1 MRDFME
7 SLYKMNPSKMA
18 AVHVLDMVIAAN
30 KVLLPLPIIGAIA
43 EAGEEGIFGSVG
55 GAVGMSLLGLAMN
68 VVLPRVRDYIVGEV
82 RHNTQKEITLNMV
95 DSVYKRELDTML
107 GAPTGS
113 CALITS
119 KNYGSVGLI
128 APTLYSDILPIF
140 TETFGLSAALT
151 YYYGLVGVAPVLIL
165 AAYSVSAFLRESM
178 SSKLKEEN
186 SLLMRESF
194 MVLMGAINNYQI
206 AHQYGNTKFELDK
219 LNKALSKME
228 SSYNQVQKEGEK
240 NSLFLSSL
248 SQVSI
253 VAVILYTLMR
263 NPSGVLKMKDLLPFI
278 YYVFRFSSLLDS
290 LPSKINTLYMG
301 LLDTRLISNF
311 FDTKSSIAEPV
322 NSKYLGMKSAPRIT
336 FENVSF
342 SYGENKPSLSDI
354 SFTVEPKQK
363 VAIMGSTGSGKS
375 TLLKL
380 LQRFYNFSGKISLDG
395 NDITAIST
403 EDLRSSISVV
413 SQETGLMEGTI
424 LSNINYGDL
433 KAQEG
438 DILSA
443 AKHAGL
449 KFERQRFFGSVQQ
462 QGSNFSGG
470 EKQRIAIAR
479 ALLKKGAHIFLLDE
493 PTSALDHETSREVLK
508 TLDQLTGFA
517 TTLIVT
523 HDPNVAVNADRIVYF
538 EHGKIVETGTYQ
550 ELMDLKGSFY
560 KQVLVQCDKLGV
572 SVEDIKPLNK
582 REEDEAVEYLE
593 WRNSRV

>member
-30 KVLLPLPIIGAIA
+30 KVLLPLPIISAIA
-43 EAGEEGIFGSVG
+43 EAGEEGIFGSVA
-55 GAVGMSLLGLAMN
+55 GAAGMSLLGLAMN

-240 NSLFLSSL
+240 NSLLLSSL

-342 SYGENKPSLSDI
+342 SYGENKPSLSNI

-449 KFERQRFFGSVQQ
+449 KFERARFFGSVQQ

-538 EHGKIVETGTYQ
+538 EHGKIVETGTYK

-582 REEDEAVEYLE
+582 REEDETVEYLE

>member
-7 SLYKMNPSKMA
+7 SLYKMNPNKMA
-18 AVHVLDMVIAAN
+18 AVHVLDIAIAAN
-30 KVLLPLPIIGAIA
+30 KVLSPLPMLNALVEVA
-43 EAGEEGIFGSVG
+43 EEGVFNSLP
-55 GAVGMSLLGLAMN
+55 GAVGASLLGLALN

-82 RHNTQKEITLNMV
+82 RHNTQKEITVNMV

-140 TETFGLSAALT
+140 TETFGISAALT
-151 YYYGLVGVAPVLIL
+151 YYYGLIGAAPLVIL
-165 AAYSVSAFLRESM
+165 AAYSLSAFLRENM
-178 SSKLKEEN
+178 TSKLKEEN

-219 LNKALSKME
+219 LNKALTKME
-228 SSYNQVQKEGEK
+228 SSYNLVQKEGEK

-248 SQVSI
+248 SRLGVLSI
-253 VAVILYTLMR
+253 VLYTIMQT
-263 NPSGVLKMKDLLPFI
+263 PGSALKIEKFLPFI
-278 YYVFRFSSLLDS
+278 YYILQFNSILDV

-301 LLDTRLISNF
+301 LLDTKLISNF
-311 FDTKSSIAEPV
+311 FQTTSSIVEPV
-322 NSKYLGMKSAPRIT
+322 NSERFCMKSAPRIT
-336 FENVSF
+336 FEKVSF
-342 SYGENKPSLSDI
+342 SYGENKPGLDNI

-363 VAIMGSTGSGKS
+363 IAIMGSTGSGKS

-380 LQRFYNFSGKISLDG
+380 LQRFYNFTGKISVDA
-395 NDITAIST
+395 NDITSIST

-433 KAQEG
+433 KAGE
-438 DILSA
+438 DDVLSA

-449 KFERQRFFGSVQQ
+449 KFEKSRFFGAVQQ

-470 EKQRIAIAR
+470 ERQRIAIAR
-479 ALLKKGAHIFLLDE
+479 ALLKKQAHIFLLDE
-493 PTSALDHETSREVLK
+493 PTSALDHETSKDVLK
-508 TLDQLTGFA
+508 TLDQLTSFA

-523 HDPNVAVNADRIVYF
+523 HDPNVAVNADRILYL
-538 EHGKIVETGTYQ
+538 EKGKIVESGTYQ
-550 ELMDLKGSFY
+550 ELMAQKGSFY

-572 SVEDIKPLNK
+572 SVEDIKPLGN
-582 REEDEAVEYLE
+582 REEESTVEYLE